1 MPNAVLVLG
10 ATGFIGRALVQALAN
25 SGTPVIA
32 VSRGQ
37 PDHSD
42 KRMVESVQLSS
53 ATENDLLELVARSR
67 VVVHLATTSTPGT
80 STARPLNEIDTNLRF
95 TATLLQA
102 MQSRPAAELL
112 YMSSGGS
119 LYTQGNDVPAGET
132 AFVHPR
138 SYHGAAK
145 LAAEAFISAWCDQ
158 FSGRAT
164 ILRPSNV
171 YGPGQPERPGFGII
185 PAAFGKIL
193 RKEELQIWGDGS
205 ASRDYIY
212 IDDLVRLC
220 ISILAQPMQVGASII
235 NACSGESTSLN
246 ALLDTIETITGHRLR
261 RSYAPARNIDAS
273 IIKMDP
279 GKALA
284 LYGWRHETKLSSGIA
299 EAWHSHL
306 AITEGST
313 S

>member
-32 VSRGQ
+32 VSRSQ
-37 PDHSD
+37 LDHSANHII
-42 KRMVESVQLSS
+42 EPVQLST
-53 ATENDLLELVARSR
+53 ATERDLLDLVARSR
-67 VVVHLATTSTPGT
+67 AVVHLATTSTPGT
-80 STARPLNEIDTNLRF
+80 STARPLNEIDTNLRL

-102 MQSRPAAELL
+102 MQSQPAVELL

-119 LYTQGNDVPAGET
+119 LYTQSNDVPARET
-132 AFVHPR
+132 ALVRPR

-158 FSGRAT
+158 FGGRAT

-185 PAAFGKIL
+185 PATFGKIL
-193 RKEELQIWGDGS
+193 RDEELQIWGDGS
-205 ASRDYIY
+205 TSRDYIY

-220 ISILAQPMQVGASII
+220 TSVLARPMQEGASVV
-235 NACSGESTSLN
+235 NACSGESTSLDT
-246 ALLDTIETITGHRLR
+246 LLDTIETITGRPLR
-261 RSYAPARNIDAS
+261 RTYLPPRNVDAS

-284 LYGWRHETKLSSGIA
+284 LYGWHYETELSSGIA

-306 AITEGST
+306 AAATGST